1 MYFNETNSKNI
12 INRNKLLFDIL
23 GITIFS
29 LSAFFKIYKLL
40 GVKNLKYSTKLI
52 KYIGVFPIRNHY
64 YEPQF
69 KNEYLRSKIKR
80 PNKNSLIFNEKKINK
95 NLLNQLQYKKELLKL
110 KLDQSNS
117 KSSL

>member
-1 MYFNETNSKNI
+1 M
-12 INRNKLLFDIL
+12 
-23 GITIFS
+23 
-29 LSAFFKIYKLL
+29 
-40 GVKNLKYSTKLI
+40 I

-95 NLLNQLQYKKELLKL
+95 NLLNQLKYKKELLKL

-117 KSSL
+117 KSNYKINNPFFSRSDGDFLYQFLRHTKPKRIIEIGSGYSTLYPTKQF